1 MVPRE
6 ASDHVMYERAD
17 PIDLALEPIQ
27 SPDRETLVPLGR
39 TTVSRGTS
47 FDISFDPHAFVY
59 GRGPDPDVW

>member
-1 MVPRE
+1 
-6 ASDHVMYERAD
+6 MYERAD